1 MVQESEYEFKGKEWD
16 WELENLDQRRLK
28 VNSYLWKMNI
38 KFWLRKNNLIT
49 PLRGQYFPAPFR
61 GLQRRPEQHS
71 VFLQLL
77 SLEQLA
83 THFPQ

>member
-1 MVQESEYEFKGKEWD
+1 MGLRTREPRPTQTEGKFISLKNEYKA
-16 WELENLDQRRLK
+16 L
-28 VNSYLWKMNI
+28 I
-38 KFWLRKNNLIT
+38 KKKQLIT
-49 PLRGQYFPAPFR
+49 PLRGQYFPAPFC